1 MLLHATKKRVG
12 CYRECHESSKQFA
25 TFWERTTNILPTK
38 HVYTYVEFYHELET
52 TVQIPRFTASEIER
66 RLKNKIAIL
75 REIMLHQILQESQ
88 LAIILGFSRLANS
101 TIRINIDSRVSCTR
115 FCTIVQRRPRT
126 GALRSGISLIR
137 YRVERA
143 NE

>member
-1 MLLHATKKRVG
+1 M
-12 CYRECHESSKQFA
+12 C
-25 TFWERTTNILPTK
+25 
-38 HVYTYVEFYHELET
+38 TYVEFYHELET

-75 REIMLHQILQESQ
+75 REIMLRQILQESQ

-101 TIRINIDSRVSCTR
+101 AIRINIDSRVSCTR